1 MKNWP
6 RQNHITEHEIYFFKE
21 KGYFFDYQAY
31 DDSMKTTEETI
42 PLNKHYNN
50 YNTEKPRLDIYA
62 MKQDFDYEY
71 KPSSMYMGFTEI
83 PDYEGLKYIPPLF
96 REKYEISIW
105 KIDDHNS
112 VKVKSTYF
120 TPDVRSIFFL
130 IQIKKYI

>member
-1 MKNWP
+1 
-6 RQNHITEHEIYFFKE
+6 
-21 KGYFFDYQAY
+21 
-31 DDSMKTTEETI
+31 MKTTEETI

-50 YNTEKPRLDIYA
+50 SNPEKPRLDIYA
-62 MKQDFDYEY
+62 TKEEFDYEY
-71 KPSSMYMGFTEI
+71 KPTSMYMSFYEI

-105 KIDDHNS
+105 KVDDHNS

-130 IQIKKYI
+130 ISI